1 MPQPKAYQ
9 VGYVLFQSMNEQTQ
23 NQKNEPNISKA
34 EVGVVSLRNEMPED
48 EAFLFAVYASTREA
62 ELAMTG
68 WDEAACTAFLNM
80 QFRAMRV
87 GYRGSFPN
95 AEFSIV
101 LFNGS
106 PVGRLV
112 VDRGVVEVCVVD
124 VALLPASRNQGIGT
138 TLMRHLLAEVESS
151 GKPVRLRVQKG
162 SPANRF
168 YQRLGFK
175 QIEEFDFDVQMEWL
189 PKNNTPVKS

>member
-1 MPQPKAYQ
+1 
-9 VGYVLFQSMNEQTQ
+9 MNDQAQ
-23 NQKNEPNISKA
+23 NQNNEPNFSMA
-34 EVGVVSLRNEMPED
+34 GAGVVSLRHEMPGD

-87 GYRGSFPN
+87 GYRTSFPN

-101 LFNGS
+101 LVDEC

-112 VDRGVVEVCVVD
+112 VNRGAREVCVVD
-124 VALLPASRNQGIGT
+124 VALLPASRNKGFGT
-138 TLMRHLLAEVESS
+138 TLMRNLLAEVEVS

-162 SPANRF
+162 SRANRF

-175 QIEEFDFDVQMEWL
+175 QIEEFDFDVEMEWL
-189 PKNNTPVKS
+189 LNKQVKT

>member
-1 MPQPKAYQ
+1 MPMTA
-9 VGYVLFQSMNEQTQ
+9 
-23 NQKNEPNISKA
+23 
-34 EVGVVSLRNEMPED
+34 VGVVSLRNETPGD
-48 EAFLFAVYASTREA
+48 EAFLFSVYASTREA

-87 GYRGSFPN
+87 GYRTSFPN
-95 AEFSIV
+95 AVFSIV
-101 LFNGS
+101 LFDGR

-112 VDRGVVEVCVVD
+112 VNRADEEVCVVD
-124 VALLPASRNQGIGT
+124 VALLPASRGQGIGT
-138 TLMRHLLAEVESS
+138 TLMRNLLAEVEAS

-175 QIEEFDFDVQMEWL
+175 QIEEFDFDVQMEWM
-189 PKNNTPVKS
+189 PNNQVKF